1 VIGLNHVAMPLQWGG
16 RAGLSVEAL
25 HLQVQMWQANAR
37 RARLSHGLSFV
48 DIRAAFY
55 SVVKQM
61 FHANDFQ
68 QDQLRQ
74 VFHKMGLPETVWECF
89 VVF

>member
-1 VIGLNHVAMPLQWGG
+1 VASQCSSSPPIAWPEL
-16 RAGLSVEAL
+16 
-25 HLQVQMWQANAR
+25 
-37 RARLSHGLSFV
+37 FV

>member
-1 VIGLNHVAMPLQWGG
+1 MKGYRAILSEPVIARALSKAWRPKLVIGLNHVAMLLQWGG

-48 DIRAAFY
+48 DIRAAF
-55 SVVKQM
+55 
-61 FHANDFQ
+61 
-68 QDQLRQ
+68 
-74 VFHKMGLPETVWECF
+74 
-89 VVF
+89 